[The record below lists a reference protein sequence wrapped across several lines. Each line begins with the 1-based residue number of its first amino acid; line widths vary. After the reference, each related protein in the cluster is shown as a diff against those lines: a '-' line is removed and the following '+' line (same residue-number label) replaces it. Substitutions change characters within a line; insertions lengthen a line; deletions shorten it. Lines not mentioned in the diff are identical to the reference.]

1 MEDKIKNLRD
11 RIFSLKTRKFGTVN
25 ELLVERIVE
34 EFGLVVEDAK
44 DTSYDRKIDNLK
56 DEIKGSR
63 VLLESKLKF
72 SKDNIIEC
80 IMNHEVHRMIKF
92 EDAKTKTWDSNM
104 QQIKTNL
111 FSTLWYSL
119 FFEDKVLLF
128 KIKNDII
135 REDSNIHYSDKQ
147 HRKNEGEGQFH
158 ITNKNIQYHVDNY
171 LVKILTY
178 EEVYEKL
185 GKKGV

>member
-1 MEDKIKNLRD
+1 
-11 RIFSLKTRKFGTVN
+11 
-25 ELLVERIVE
+25 
-34 EFGLVVEDAK
+34 
-44 DTSYDRKIDNLK
+44 
-56 DEIKGSR
+56 
-63 VLLESKLKF
+63 
-72 SKDNIIEC
+72 
-80 IMNHEVHRMIKF
+80 
-92 EDAKTKTWDSNM
+92 M

-128 KIKNDII
+128 KIKNDVI

>member
-1 MEDKIKNLRD
+1 MEDKIKSLRD

-34 EFGLVVEDAK
+34 EFGLVVEEAK

-80 IMNHEVHRMIKF
+80 IMNHEVHRMVKF
-92 EDAKTKTWDSNM
+92 DEAKTKTWDSNM

-128 KIKNDII
+128 KIKNNTI
-135 REDSNIHYSDKQ
+135 KQ

-158 ITNKNIQYHVDNY
+158 ITNKNIQYHIDNY

-185 GKKGV
+185 GKKSV